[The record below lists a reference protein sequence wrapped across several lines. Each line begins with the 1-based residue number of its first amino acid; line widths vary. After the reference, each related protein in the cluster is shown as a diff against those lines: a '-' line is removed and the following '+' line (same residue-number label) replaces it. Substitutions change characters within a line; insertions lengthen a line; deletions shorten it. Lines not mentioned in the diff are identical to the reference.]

1 MGRALIA
8 DSHLVENYAAG
19 RKDEICPCV
28 ACGQGCVGN
37 ADKMI
42 PITCALNPLSGREAS
57 MPAVPKAKTP
67 GRVVVVG
74 AGPAGLMA
82 AATAAGRTA
91 ARGRAVRLPVDRHRH
106 IMRGHLE
113 GNTSSCA
120 FRVLCLPLQL
130 LFADSLERQP
140 LQGEAVAFAD
150 LKTDLSADRV
160 SCGIIL
166 ARGNPHDSAV
176 QPIEP

>member
-1 MGRALIA
+1 
-8 DSHLVENYAAG
+8 
-19 RKDEICPCV
+19 
-28 ACGQGCVGN
+28 
-37 ADKMI
+37 
-42 PITCALNPLSGREAS
+42 
-57 MPAVPKAKTP
+57 
-67 GRVVVVG
+67 
-74 AGPAGLMA
+74 
-82 AATAAGRTA
+82 
-91 ARGRAVRLPVDRHRH
+91 
-106 IMRGHLE
+106 MRGHLE

-130 LFADSLERQP
+130 LFADSLERQA

-176 QPIEP
+176 QPMSRDSVLRQDFPV